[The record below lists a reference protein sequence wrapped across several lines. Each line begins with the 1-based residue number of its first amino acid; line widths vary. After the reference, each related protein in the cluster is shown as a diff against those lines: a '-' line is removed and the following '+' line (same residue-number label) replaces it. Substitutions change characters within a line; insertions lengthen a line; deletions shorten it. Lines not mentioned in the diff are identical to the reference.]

1 MKKEYIQP
9 SIKTKSIETGCIIA
23 GSIEV
28 GISDDPATGPALS
41 RQQSD
46 YEEENPSAWNWD
58 E

>member
-23 GSIEV
+23 GSISV
-28 GISDDPATGPALS
+28 GIDDGPATGPALS

-46 YEEENPSAWNWD
+46 DEQENPSSWNWD

>member
-1 MKKEYIQP
+1 MKKKYIQP

-23 GSIEV
+23 GSISV
-28 GISDDPATGPALS
+28 GIDDGPATGPAHS